1 MKSQNLR
8 SWKKL
13 KFSVFIVNIS
23 TAHSYHYHVCGW
35 LLFYFCWQADAKK
48 TNNFQAIR
56 LSLIF
61 HYITIASN
69 NISSNFQH
77 QSRWY
82 VLIDRE
88 GKWWWWCVRFK
99 LFLLGFWQLIMWSD
113 KNIFSYQSNSVATS
127 FRLISVVSG
136 KNIVFHAYYRWNLF
150 AFALMLHIAFFF
162 LLQYCN
168 SERSQFFHIGRYRLS
183 SFLHRPIP
191 MLIGFRE
198 KWLLNIF

>member
-1 MKSQNLR
+1 MKSQYLR

-48 TNNFQAIR
+48 KNNFQAIR

-136 KNIVFHAYYRWNLF
+136 EKHSISCILQMKFICFCTHATHCL
-150 AFALMLHIAFFF
+150 FF

-168 SERSQFFHIGRYRLS
+168 SERSQFFHIGRYR
-183 SFLHRPIP
+183 
-191 MLIGFRE
+191 
-198 KWLLNIF
+198 

>member
-23 TAHSYHYHVCGW
+23 TAHIYQLPCMWMTFV
-35 LLFYFCWQADAKK
+35 LFLMAGQCQKK
-48 TNNFQAIR
+48 NNFQAIR

-136 KNIVFHAYYRWNLF
+136 KNIVFHACYRWNLF
-150 AFALMLHIAFFF
+150 AFALMLHIAFSFSIAI
-162 LLQYCN
+162 LQ
-168 SERSQFFHIGRYRLS
+168 
-183 SFLHRPIP
+183 
-191 MLIGFRE
+191 
-198 KWLLNIF
+198 